1 MRTTLNLDP
10 DVAEQLIAQARKEGR
25 SLSRVVND
33 LVRAGFLARRAAAA
47 LPPYLRPYEPPV
59 VDTGR
64 PLVDVTDVAAAL
76 EHVEHS

>member
-10 DVAEQLIAQARKEGR
+10 DVAEQLIDRARREGR

-33 LVRAGFLARRAAAA
+33 LVRAGFLAQRARAAV
-47 LPPYLRPYEPPV
+47 RPYQPPV

-64 PLVDVTDVAAAL
+64 ALVDVTDVTEAL
-76 EHVEHS
+76 EQLDRD